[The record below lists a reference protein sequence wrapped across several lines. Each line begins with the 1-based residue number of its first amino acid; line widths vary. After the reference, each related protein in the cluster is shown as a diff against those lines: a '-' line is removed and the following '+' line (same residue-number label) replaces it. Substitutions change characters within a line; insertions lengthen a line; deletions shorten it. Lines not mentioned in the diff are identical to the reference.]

1 MQRLT
6 RRGDCNDE
14 DDPLRP
20 QGGCRVININANGA
34 SWVPTFPVLVHKI
47 QCETQ
52 QLQKQVFSCDET
64 KLGINRVT
72 KKGSIGRTHQR
83 DCIAIPFLVRK
94 SMNVSSL

>member
-64 KLGINRVT
+64 KLGSNRGT

-83 DCIAIPFLVRK
+83 DCIGIPFLV
-94 SMNVSSL
+94 